1 MVVKGR
7 QEVRDRCLA
16 NAERIPDLSKRF
28 KKKTTPYVSI
38 MVVVDPN
45 LGTPLGATFITTGM
59 LWDGT
64 PLLQSLLDEEF
75 HKGELA
81 DIAVRIQLHSDSV
94 VWMEGASNAP
104 NFTKWLDLL
113 PAATISFHKAIAD
126 KENPGKLKVEKIQA
140 EVSLYIET
148 YSSSFCLNFQVVAR
162 TKLNDY
168 LRDISVRAVMQPDTA
183 NSARISLQFVP
194 LGLADLGALAAK
206 WQVDV
211 SDPHFPASLVPRNMN
226 SSSYTGPAAL
236 MPQELEEDRLGMA
249 WLPFVQIQGGKPRG
263 QLELNWPLIFRNANT
278 LVRRCRLFHRL
289 NYPAL
294 PDHLKA
300 ESPIALTSWPFINFI
315 WPEYVLPAGTVPA
328 PPTGTSVTVSNNPRY
343 AFTPL
348 PSDTTKYS
356 FVGSFNPRV
365 LSELHGIPEDE
376 AELLSNF
383 ANASLARNT
392 WKQYSSA
399 LRGFLKFH
407 EAADIVPSFPP
418 LTSTMLRFVA
428 YCLRKRLKSATIRS
442 YISGIKK
449 MCLTITGTLPE
460 LLSPYLNAVL
470 LGAQKLDGRVGQKVA
485 VDTNIL
491 NSIYLG
497 LRHQKGSK
505 FMKTMVWAVSLL
517 LYWSS
522 CRGGEVLGLHRNDYD
537 PLTTLLFRNVEISS
551 FTDQYNTVEIIRLT
565 LESPKESRTNNP
577 VRVEVFSLPDSHLCP
592 IKAYKKF
599 LKLVPS
605 EEQISDL
612 PVFRW
617 QSGEVFTRQDFNKSL
632 RKTLEPSVDYSGGRL
647 TAHSFRAGRAAA
659 MAAAG
664 FSEEEIKSVGRWRS
678 DSFLHYVKLR
688 AHNLKQTHRLHVQML
703 TFLNLQPAM

>member
-1 MVVKGR
+1 M
-7 QEVRDRCLA
+7 
-16 NAERIPDLSKRF
+16 
-28 KKKTTPYVSI
+28 
-38 MVVVDPN
+38 
-45 LGTPLGATFITTGM
+45 
-59 LWDGT
+59 
-64 PLLQSLLDEEF
+64 
-75 HKGELA
+75 
-81 DIAVRIQLHSDSV
+81 
-94 VWMEGASNAP
+94 
-104 NFTKWLDLL
+104 
-113 PAATISFHKAIAD
+113 
-126 KENPGKLKVEKIQA
+126 
-140 EVSLYIET
+140 
-148 YSSSFCLNFQVVAR
+148 VAR
-162 TKLNDY
+162 SKLNDY
-168 LRDISVRAVMQPDTA
+168 LKDISVRAVMQPDTA
-183 NSARISLQFVP
+183 TSARISLQFVP
-194 LGLADLGALAAK
+194 LNLADLGALATK
-206 WQVDV
+206 WQVEV
-211 SDPHFPASLVPRNMN
+211 SDPHFPASVVPRNLNAN
-226 SSSYTGPAAL
+226 SHTGPAAL
-236 MPQELEEDRLGMA
+236 MPQELEGDRLGLA
-249 WLPFVQIQGGKPRG
+249 WLPFVQIQGGLPRG
-263 QLELNWPLIFRNANT
+263 QLALNWPQIFRNANT

-289 NYPAL
+289 NYPSL

-315 WPEYVLPAGTVPA
+315 WPEYVLPAGTGPA
-328 PPTGTSVTVSNNPRY
+328 QPTGTSKVTVSNNPRY
-343 AFTPL
+343 SISPL
-348 PSDTTKYS
+348 PSDTSKYS
-356 FVGSFNPRV
+356 FVGSFDPRV
-365 LSELHGIPEDE
+365 LSDLHGIPEDE

-407 EAADIVPSFPP
+407 EAADIIPTFPP
-418 LTSTMLRFVA
+418 ATSTMLRFVA

-485 VDTNIL
+485 VDTKIL

-497 LRHQKGSK
+497 LRRQKVSK
-505 FMKTMVWAVSLL
+505 FTKTLVWAVSLL

-522 CRGGEVLGLHRNDYD
+522 CRGGEVLGLNRNNFD
-537 PLTTLLFRNVEISS
+537 PLTTLLFRNVELSS
-551 FTDQYNTVEIIRLT
+551 FTDQDKTVEIIRLT

-599 LKLVPS
+599 IKLVPR
-605 EEQISDL
+605 EEQCSDL

-617 QSGEVFTRQDFNKSL
+617 QSGEVFTRRDFNKFL
-632 RKTLEPSVDYSGGRL
+632 RNTLEPTVDYSGGRL

-688 AHNLKQTHRLHVQML
+688 AHNMKQSHRLHVQML
-703 TFLNLQPAM
+703 NFLNLQPIL